1 MIARAVAARLYGL
14 LWRWH
19 FLAGIAA
26 VPIVFALAVT
36 GAIYAFQPEIEGVTY
51 ARLRHVE
58 PGGERLPLERLLRTP
73 TPGCKSEGFNVPGAA
88 GRTIELDCSGPGRRA
103 VFLDPYRGVVVGERT
118 WDTTFL
124 GWVFRIHWDLLLGD
138 AGRYAV
144 EWATSWTLLLA
155 FSGLALWW
163 PRGRR
168 RTGGVAWPRLRL
180 SGRALLRDLHAV
192 LGAYAV
198 PLVCAIARTGLF
210 WTLWA
215 GEGRWQRLTK
225 GDDAAVRQASPPTSR
240 RVPVGW
246 PRIGLDAAVAA
257 IGPAANDPRV
267 DLYITPP
274 AAADAPY
281 AIYPWDPTHERPS
294 LDGVI
299 WVDAYTGDVLG
310 RAGWAERG
318 AIGKLDAS
326 AYSIHV
332 GSLLG
337 LPGRIL
343 AAFAGLVLALSCV
356 TGPWMWWKRRKHGRR
371 LAPPPPARRAPVW
384 LLVLLAGLGVVLPMV
399 GATLLFLLAAA
410 AVQRA
415 TISVMTKRKDPT

>member
-1 MIARAVAARLYGL
+1 VATRLYGL

-26 VPIVFALAVT
+26 VPILFVLAVT
-36 GAIYAFQPEIEGVTY
+36 GAIYAFQPEIEAITHG
-51 ARLRHVE
+51 RLRQVE
-58 PGGERLPLERLLRTP
+58 PSGERLPLERLLATP
-73 TPGCKSEGFNVPGAA
+73 TPGCKIEGFNVPGGP
-88 GRTIELDCSGPGRRA
+88 GRTIELDCAGPGRRA

-138 AGRYAV
+138 TGRYAI

-168 RTGGVAWPRLRL
+168 RTGGVVWPRLRL
-180 SGRALLRDLHAV
+180 SGRPLLRDLHAV
-192 LGAYAV
+192 LGAYVV
-198 PLVCAIARTGLF
+198 PLVCAIAMTGLF

-215 GEGRWQRLTK
+215 GEARWKRLARD
-225 GDDAAVRQASPPTSR
+225 DDAAAREAAPPRSR
-240 RVPVGW
+240 PAPAGT

-257 IGPAANDPRV
+257 IGPAASDPRI
-267 DLYITPP
+267 DLYVVPP

-281 AIYPWDPTHERPS
+281 TIYPWDPTHEHPS
-294 LDGVI
+294 WSEEV
-299 WVDAYTGDVLG
+299 WVDAYAGDVLR
-310 RAGWAERG
+310 RAGWDQRNAL
-318 AIGKLDAS
+318 GKLDAS
-326 AYSIHV
+326 GYSVHV
-332 GSLLG
+332 GALLG

-343 AAFAGLVLALSCV
+343 AATAGLVLAFSCV

-371 LAPPPPARRAPVW
+371 LAPPPPAGRAPVW
-384 LLVLLAGLGVVLPMV
+384 LLLVLAGLGVVLPMV

-410 AVQRA
+410 AVRRA
-415 TISVMTKRKDPT
+415 AISLSTKRKEPT